1 MSTNFSNYQFNQ
13 CYKVKLLQI
22 SQTKG
27 KFHISMKQIS
37 TQISLA
43 QNLLNFPL
51 YCSLIFTV
59 LLPTV
64 SPFRSALSFA
74 IINSFSR
81 LVVRQVSPQVAD
93 GVAYKILS
101 RGRLTVPRVQHAT
114 PWLEWVL
121 SALNTKW
128 PRGRE
133 GAGKLRESCGLSKA
147 SCTKWDKPENCKQF
161 LLFIR
166 VFKVLTVKGLQIDKT
181 ELI

>member
-1 MSTNFSNYQFNQ
+1 ME
-13 CYKVKLLQI
+13 
-22 SQTKG
+22 
-27 KFHISMKQIS
+27 
-37 TQISLA
+37 QISLA
-43 QNLLNFPL
+43 QNLLKFPI

-101 RGRLTVPRVQHAT
+101 RGRLTVPREQRAACN
-114 PWLEWVL
+114 
-121 SALNTKW
+121 ALAGMSIKCIKYQMTK
-128 PRGRE
+128 GERE

-147 SCTKWDKPENCKQF
+147 GCTK
-161 LLFIR
+161 
-166 VFKVLTVKGLQIDKT
+166 
-181 ELI
+181 